1 MIHADISIVTMWSQ
15 LRSADSDLRLARRVQ
30 RDTVDRGRDIQ
41 YVLDQVS
48 TVDFKIFCITTM

>member
-1 MIHADISIVTMWSQ
+1 MIHADIRIFTMWSQ

-48 TVDFKIFCITTM
+48 TVDFNIFCITTM